1 MSLRDAV
8 ASLVDALVGPRIDR
22 LALYP
27 ATVVSQAGDG
37 TVDVLPDDAKVRGLG
52 LSGIKL
58 RYGLPG
64 FTAVVPALSRVLV
77 GWEAGDPTRPYAMA
91 WDAGGV
97 TSVTFD
103 GGTEDVARTGDSAG
117 ELIFDDKA
125 FGLAV
130 GMGTAV
136 ASPFLYY
143 RSPRGVASPWVPV
156 VMSIMTPPNQVADPV
171 GTAITIDEG
180 CTSFHS

>member
-1 MSLRDAV
+1 MPLRDAL
-8 ASLVDALVGPRIDR
+8 ADLVEAIVGPRIDR

-37 TVDVLPDDAKVRGLG
+37 TIDVLPDDAKVRGLG
-52 LSGIKL
+52 LSGLRL

-64 FTAVVPALSRVLV
+64 FVATVPALSRVLI

-91 WDAGGV
+91 WEAGAV

-117 ELIFDDKA
+117 ELIFDAHA
-125 FGLAV
+125 FLMAV
-130 GMGTAV
+130 GAGGIVTD
-136 ASPFLYY
+136 PILWY
-143 RSPRGVASPWVPV
+143 RSPRGVGVWTPV
-156 VMSIMTPPNQVADPV
+156 VIVWDSPLIPPEPDGTP
-171 GTAITIDEG
+171 IIIDEG
-180 CTSFHS
+180 NAKLHA